1 MFREGRICSS
11 IHFNF
16 FVESPVEIL
25 KPGNQPG
32 DEGNWRLIIDGNDI
46 KLQQKVSGIWKQ
58 NGFIA
63 IGE

>member
-1 MFREGRICSS
+1 MLRNGRICSS

-32 DEGNWRLIIDGNDI
+32 DNGNWRLIIVGNDI

-58 NGFIA
+58 HGFIYRGA
-63 IGE
+63 

>member
-1 MFREGRICSS
+1 MSREGRICSS

-32 DEGNWRLIIDGNDI
+32 DEDNWRIIIVGKDI
-46 KLQQKVSGIWKQ
+46 QMEHRESGSWVRR
-58 NGFIA
+58 GFLYRGA
-63 IGE
+63 